1 MAWRVQEKR
10 GPWQDQEGALHIAP
24 VNNDTAPMEG
34 ARSESTE
41 KELRRLET
49 KHNTD
54 MSSVG
59 NYCLWFM
66 HTTYI

>member
-54 MSSVG
+54 VS
-59 NYCLWFM
+59 
-66 HTTYI
+66 

>member
-41 KELRRLET
+41 KELG
-49 KHNTD
+49 H
-54 MSSVG
+54 V
-59 NYCLWFM
+59 WFQTFFRSPYHIKM
-66 HTTYI
+66 NLTIL